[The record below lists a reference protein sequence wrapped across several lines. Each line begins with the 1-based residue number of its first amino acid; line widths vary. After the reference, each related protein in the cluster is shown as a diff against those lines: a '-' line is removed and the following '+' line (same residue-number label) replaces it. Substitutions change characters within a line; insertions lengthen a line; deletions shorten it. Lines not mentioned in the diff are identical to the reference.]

1 MREIARAI
9 AMRRDVIEFGTFRS
23 GRIGGS
29 AGSITCGK
37 GMFFD
42 DRGFAWSRGGN
53 RFPLGDQESV
63 GGDAQRGVMMKTPPT
78 SPLVMAKAEFLLEVL
93 VIAFDAPAQFGGV
106 RQSLRLMLVGK
117 VDSQFG
123 FARRPFDQAPLLRP
137 WR

>member
-1 MREIARAI
+1 MCGAEGEPLPSR
-9 AMRRDVIEFGTFRS
+9 RS
-23 GRIGGS
+23 GIRRRRCI
-29 AGSITCGK
+29 AGR
-37 GMFFD
+37 D
-42 DRGFAWSRGGN
+42 DEN
-53 RFPLGDQESV
+53 RANL
-63 GGDAQRGVMMKTPPT
+63 ALIIAKT
-78 SPLVMAKAEFLLEVL
+78 EFLLEVL